1 MTKKMTTASFLK
13 KLFVEG
19 TLKGTYTETLRE
31 VGQAAARGMA
41 KDLDDDEEDAEV
53 VETTGEEI

>member
-19 TLKGTYTETLRE
+19 ALKGTYTETLRE

-41 KDLDDDEEDAEV
+41 KDLDDEEDDEV

>member
-41 KDLDDDEEDAEV
+41 KDLDDEEDAEV

>member
-1 MTKKMTTASFLK
+1 MTTASFLK

-19 TLKGTYTETLRE
+19 ALKGTYTETLRE

-41 KDLDDDEEDAEV
+41 KDLDDEEDDEV

>member
-1 MTKKMTTASFLK
+1 MTKKLTTASFLK

-41 KDLDDDEEDAEV
+41 KDLDDEEDAEV